1 MEQLC
6 LTMTVLNQV
15 KAQRMAVLIQ
25 VEAGVSRYHED
36 RGRVT
41 SSDFHVVI
49 VIVHDSNSDTDSDI
63 SVVKY
68 YFFFHLYTQ

>member
-1 MEQLC
+1 M
-6 LTMTVLNQV
+6 
-15 KAQRMAVLIQ
+15 LIQ

-49 VIVHDSNSDTDSDI
+49 VIVHDSNSDTDSVI
-63 SVVKY
+63 SVVNTS
-68 YFFFHLYTQ
+68 FSICIRNEGPTSHELNEGIRDRS